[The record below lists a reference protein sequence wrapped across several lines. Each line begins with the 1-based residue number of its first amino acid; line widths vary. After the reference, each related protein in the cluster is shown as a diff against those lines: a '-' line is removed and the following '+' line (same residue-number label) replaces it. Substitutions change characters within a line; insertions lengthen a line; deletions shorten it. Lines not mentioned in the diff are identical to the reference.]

1 MQYRDE
7 NRAVV
12 GKGPYKVRPEFQHLV
27 LDDKT
32 WSKMSHEQLMA
43 KVEKYFKSGM
53 GAKKVMVDKEIDNSS
68 RFVNNYPSHHYIRQR
83 YHHNANAY
91 SLSYV

>member
-7 NRAVV
+7 NCAVV

-32 WSKMSHEQLMA
+32 WSKMSREQLMA
-43 KVEKYFKSGM
+43 KVEKYVKSGM

-68 RFVNNYPSHHYIRQR
+68 RSSTITLPITTSGSGIITMPMPI
-83 YHHNANAY
+83 
-91 SLSYV
+91 L